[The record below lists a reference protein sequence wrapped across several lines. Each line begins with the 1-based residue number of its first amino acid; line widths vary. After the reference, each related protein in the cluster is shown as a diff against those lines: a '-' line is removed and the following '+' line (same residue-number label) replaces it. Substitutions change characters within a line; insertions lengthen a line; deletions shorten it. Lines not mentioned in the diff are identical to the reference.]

1 MVMLIGLVLTS
12 KNLTVRKVF
21 TSILATKNSDGFES
35 LLFMLP
41 CVVSVIG
48 RI

>member
-1 MVMLIGLVLTS
+1 MLMGLVLTS
-12 KNLTVRKVF
+12 ENLTVRKVF
-21 TSILATKNSDGFES
+21 TGMLAMKNSDGFES

-41 CVVSVIG
+41 CVLSVIG